1 MADETGP
8 EHTATA
14 VRPRVGDPPFWLE
27 GDHQVRPRREPLPGS
42 VDVDVAIVGAGY
54 TGLWTAYYLKRE
66 DPSLRIA
73 VLDTQFPGYGAS
85 GRNGGWV
92 TAFFPGPREIYERTS
107 SREAVVAFQR
117 AMFATVDEVGR
128 VLEAEGID
136 AEYTKSGSLGVAL
149 SPAQVQRAEAR
160 IEYERGWGFGAD
172 DIRLLSR
179 SELEARVTLSG
190 GRRAVFSPHV
200 ARIHPG
206 KLIRGLARL
215 VEEMGVKIYERTP
228 VSELRPR
235 RAITPLGEVKAQ
247 WLVRATEAYTANF
260 AALKRELAP
269 INSSMVVTEPLDEE
283 TWAQIGWEGREL
295 IHDGAHAYVYL
306 QRTADGRIAIG
317 GRGCPYRF
325 GSSTAHTNEV
335 SGRTI
340 DALQRKLEALFPS
353 IAPARISSA
362 WSGVLGVPRDWCA
375 SVGADAASGVA
386 WAGGYVGDGVA
397 FSNLAGRTLR
407 DLLLARSSQL
417 TPLPWVGRSS
427 PRWEPEPL
435 RFVAIQAVYGALSL
449 ADRLERRTG
458 RSSRLG
464 KFVNRLSGRH

>member
-1 MADETGP
+1 
-8 EHTATA
+8 
-14 VRPRVGDPPFWLE
+14 
-27 GDHQVRPRREPLPGS
+27 
-42 VDVDVAIVGAGY
+42 
-54 TGLWTAYYLKRE
+54 
-66 DPSLRIA
+66 
-73 VLDTQFPGYGAS
+73 
-85 GRNGGWV
+85 
-92 TAFFPGPREIYERTS
+92 
-107 SREAVVAFQR
+107 
-117 AMFATVDEVGR
+117 
-128 VLEAEGID
+128 
-136 AEYTKSGSLGVAL
+136 
-149 SPAQVQRAEAR
+149 
-160 IEYERGWGFGAD
+160 
-172 DIRLLSR
+172 
-179 SELEARVTLSG
+179 
-190 GRRAVFSPHV
+190 
-200 ARIHPG
+200 
-206 KLIRGLARL
+206 
-215 VEEMGVKIYERTP
+215 
-228 VSELRPR
+228 
-235 RAITPLGEVKAQ
+235 
-247 WLVRATEAYTANF
+247 
-260 AALKRELAP
+260 
-269 INSSMVVTEPLDEE
+269 MVVTEPLDEE

>member
-1 MADETGP
+1 MPDETDP
-8 EHTATA
+8 ERAATA
-14 VRPRVGDPPFWLE
+14 PRPRVGDPPFWLE
-27 GDHQVRPRREPLPGS
+27 GEGQAGPRRAPLPGS
-42 VDVDVAIVGAGY
+42 LNVDVAIIGAGY
-54 TGLWTAYYLKRE
+54 TGLWTAYYLKRA
-66 DPSLRIA
+66 DSSLRLA
-73 VLDTQFPGYGAS
+73 VLDAEFPGYGAS

-117 AMFATVDEVGR
+117 AMFITVDEVGR
-128 VLEAEGID
+128 VLEAEGVD
-136 AEYTKSGSLGVAL
+136 AEYSKPGSLGVAL
-149 SPAQVQRAEAR
+149 SPAQARRAEAR
-160 IEYERGWGFGAD
+160 IEYERSWGFGAD

-179 SELEARVTLSG
+179 SELEARVTLAG
-190 GRRAVFSPHV
+190 GRCAVFSPHI
-200 ARIHPG
+200 ARVHPG

-228 VSELRPR
+228 VAELRPH
-235 RAITPLGEVKAQ
+235 RAITPRGEVRAN

-260 AALKRELAP
+260 ASFRRELAP
-269 INSSMVVTEPLDEE
+269 VNSSMVVTEPLDQE

-317 GRGCPYRF
+317 GRGRPYRY
-325 GSSTAHTNEV
+325 GSNTAHTNKV
-335 SGRTI
+335 RRRTI
-340 DALQRKLEALFPS
+340 EALQRKLEALFPS
-353 IAPARISSA
+353 TAPVRIFSA

-375 SVGADAASGVA
+375 SVGTDAASGVA

-407 DLLLARSSQL
+407 DLLLARPSEL
-417 TPLPWVGRSS
+417 TALPWVGRSS

-435 RFVAIQAVYGALSL
+435 RFAAIYGVYGAFAL

-458 RSSRLG
+458 RPSRLG
-464 KFVNRLSGRH
+464 VLVNKLSGRH